1 MQIHITLVMIMFI
14 LVVTAYVK
22 PFGGEQSEPLLLLE
36 LGSLCVTFLALWSG
50 SIFNDYPK
58 CQDPLQGEGV
68 TLPWCDALSL
78 IVGALIILYII
89 VVIVYFVRFKCQCCL
104 CGGNQEIPTDN
115 PLQDINLVIIADGRG
130 EGGGEGGGGGSTQGE
145 DSYSTSRTT
154 DTELTPIASGTHNP
168 TLDSGSRTKTVG
180 STEEKNDELVSS
192 SPSSSS
198 SSGSKP
204 KKKRRLSSRE
214 LMREQ
219 GTLPVGDVELTA
231 ISISNSPGGGN
242 KKKSK
247 GQKKRTK
254 RMSKIMKAR
263 RDSNNSTTTSITL
276 STAAEVEMKVTEM
289 HTNPMEKNE
298 SSTGTDTQQSM

>member
-22 PFGGEQSEPLLLLE
+22 PFGGEQSQPLLLLE
-36 LGSLCVTFLALWSG
+36 LGSLGLTFLALWSG

-58 CQDPLQGEGV
+58 CQDPLQGEGI

-89 VVIVYFVRFKCQCCL
+89 VVIVCFVRFKCQCC
-104 CGGNQEIPTDN
+104 QEISTDN
-115 PLQDINLVIIADGRG
+115 PLQDINLVIIADGDG
-130 EGGGEGGGGGSTQGE
+130 EGGEEGGGEGGGEGGSTQGE

-219 GTLPVGDVELTA
+219 GTLPVGDIELTA

-242 KKKSK
+242 NKKSK
-247 GQKKRTK
+247 GQKQRTK

-263 RDSNNSTTTSITL
+263 RDSKKSTTS
-276 STAAEVEMKVTEM
+276 VTQ
-289 HTNPMEKNE
+289 KK
-298 SSTGTDTQQSM
+298 